1 MELLLKKYM
10 RNSANKTPLKCKAA
24 TSYLCPL
31 PVAAC
36 HVDGSDVL
44 EELLSR
50 DEVGQSCQELSH
62 VDEVHAGQNILI
74 ETQQA
79 QPSAEQ
85 ELLAISA
92 EHIPHPTSQV
102 QWQ

>member
-1 MELLLKKYM
+1 M

-24 TSYLCPL
+24 TSYLCPF

-36 HVDGSDVL
+36 HVNGSYVL
-44 EELLSR
+44 EELLGR
-50 DEVGQSCQELSH
+50 DEVGQSRQELSH

-79 QPSAEQ
+79 QRSAEQ

-92 EHIPHPTSQV
+92 EHIPHQTCQI